1 MSIGA
6 FSRASF
12 LSVKALRAY
21 HEAGLFVPARVDP
34 ETGYRIY
41 HSSQLVDAAVIHRLR
56 SLDLPLRQIR
66 EILDARDPAVTSK
79 ILDEHRRSKESEL
92 DAITRIVSQLQADV
106 DVPEAHTPVH
116 ERDEPHQ
123 HTLAFSGT
131 AGLDEFSTFL
141 GHAYATLGE
150 VLVSSLAVPSGAG
163 GALYANELADD
174 GPEDIEAYIPIQS
187 TVTVDH
193 PRVVLG
199 ELPAERV
206 AVLVHH
212 GPYET
217 IGDTYRRLGA
227 WVAHHAEPAGTR
239 VREIYTVSVTDT
251 DDPDQF
257 RTEICWPIAS
267 PFTPTTNTHTDT
279 HIEETT

>member
-1 MSIGA
+1 MSIGN

-21 HEAGLFVPARVDP
+21 HEGGLLVPARVDP
-34 ETGYRIY
+34 ATGYRIY
-41 HSSQLVDAAVIHRLR
+41 HAAQLIDAAVIHRLR
-56 SLDLPLRQIR
+56 SLDLPLKQIR
-66 EILDARDPAVTSK
+66 EILDARDPAVTAK
-79 ILDEHRRSKESEL
+79 ILDEHRRAKESEL
-92 DAITRIVSQLQADV
+92 DAITRIVSQLQADA
-106 DVPEAHTPVH
+106 DVPAAHTPVH

-123 HTLAFSGT
+123 HTLAFRG
-131 AGLDEFSTFL
+131 AARLDEFSAFL

-150 VLVSSLAVPSGAG
+150 VLVSSLAVPTGAA

-174 GPEDIEAYIPIQS
+174 GPEEIEAYIPIQS
-187 TVTVDH
+187 PVTVDH
-193 PRVVLG
+193 PTVVLA

-217 IGDTYRRLGA
+217 IEDSYRRLGA

-239 VREIYTVSVTDT
+239 VREIYTVSVNDT

-257 RTEICWPIAS
+257 RTEICWPIR
-267 PFTPTTNTHTDT
+267 
-279 HIEETT
+279 